1 LISLKLV
8 ELYLDC
14 FDTIFSGFA
23 QVPATI

>member
-1 LISLKLV
+1 LKLV